1 MSVMRLR
8 SLTSLR
14 VVVVVLLIV
23 AAVAIV
29 MLRAR
34 PMALS
39 IRVHHYDRRA
49 EGLFAFV
56 ALSNAG
62 AAPLAVP
69 ERFECQVEMTS
80 GFTNYIA
87 DTRYTFFLQPRQDV
101 VLSLTNH
108 AIQLPADTSNWTV
121 NVRIRHPTRR
131 ERFVN
136 TLMRCGVRNWR
147 FLSRLSGPPRKDE
160 EFQWQECRSRSFAVS
175 LAPSSGDRE

>member
-1 MSVMRLR
+1 MTTTRRRRWL
-8 SLTSLR
+8 LAIIAI
-14 VVVVVLLIV
+14 VVV
-23 AAVAIV
+23 AAVVAIV

-39 IRVHHYDRRA
+39 IRVQHYGRRA

-69 ERFECQVEMTS
+69 ERFECQVETTS

-87 DTRYTFFLQPRQDV
+87 DTRGTVFLQPRQDV
-101 VLSLTNH
+101 VLSLTNY

-121 NVRIRHPTRR
+121 NVRIRQQTRR

-136 TLMRCGVRNWR
+136 TLIRCGVKNWR

-160 EFQWQECRSRSFAVS
+160 EFQWQECRSRSFGVS
-175 LAPSSGDRE
+175 LAPSSGDKE

>member
-1 MSVMRLR
+1 MRLR

-14 VVVVVLLIV
+14 VVVVVLLIA

-87 DTRYTFFLQPRQDV
+87 ETRYARYTLFLQPRQDV
-101 VLSLTNH
+101 VLSLTNF

-121 NVRIRHPTRR
+121 NVRIRQQTRR
-131 ERFVN
+131 EQFVN
-136 TLMRCGVRNWR
+136 TLMRCGVKNWR

-175 LAPSSGDRE
+175 LAPSSGNRE

>member
-1 MSVMRLR
+1 
-8 SLTSLR
+8 
-14 VVVVVLLIV
+14 
-23 AAVAIV
+23 
-29 MLRAR
+29 
-34 PMALS
+34 MALS

-87 DTRYTFFLQPRQDV
+87 GTRGTVFLQPGPSGFTNYISDTRYTVFLQPGQDV
-101 VLSLTNH
+101 VLSLTNF

-121 NVRIRHPTRR
+121 NVRIRQPTRR

-136 TLMRCGVRNWR
+136 TLMRCGVKNWR

-160 EFQWQECRSRSFAVS
+160 EFQWQECRSRSFGVS
-175 LAPSSGDRE
+175 LAPPVEIGSDEDE